1 MTWDFLHILQ
11 TSAMPGHCVISYG
24 LKLMLHILSVTFDKD
39 PAYKKKIELEQSDS
53 DKGLRI
59 MPCIEKVTFVL
70 ATILII
76 IYHSTPIFRHE
87 Q

>member
-39 PAYKKKIELEQSDS
+39 PSYKKIELEQSDS
-53 DKGLRI
+53 DKGPRI
-59 MPCIEKVTFVL
+59 TPCIEKVIFVL

-76 IYHSTPIFRHE
+76 IHHTTPIFRHE